1 MRTCRDHAL
10 HRAAS
15 KRRQGRSDTR
25 AAALTPLRPARC
37 GRGYTRRAAVVST
50 PESTPNRASTT
61 GVDRGTPA
69 GGPTLAHAS
78 PSDAATLR
86 PGIDAPSTD
95 PSFDRGRVIGR
106 FVLLERIGRGGM
118 GVVYLAYD
126 PELERRVALKLVHP
140 EIAGDEASAA
150 RLLREAQALAKL
162 AHPNVVAIH
171 DVGRVDD
178 GIYVAMEYVD
188 GEVLGAW
195 LHARPRRL
203 PEILAVFVAAGQGL
217 AAAHDVG
224 LVHRDIKPDNM
235 MLGRDGRVRV
245 LDFGLARTAAPG
257 RARSGASG
265 DARPTAD
272 LRGVDV
278 SLTASGELMGT
289 PVYMAPEQYA
299 GREVDA
305 RTDVYAL
312 CVALWEAI
320 DGTRPFA
327 GNSLPELAANVSAG
341 RLRTAAPANAP
352 AWLRRVLL
360 RGMAVDPAQRH
371 PDMRALLAD
380 LTRDRQRRLRQA
392 GFAAA
397 FVGAIGLG
405 AATIRPASPCTDDGA
420 IVDTWGPERR
430 AAVEAAF
437 AASTKP
443 WADDSRGTAVRTLDA
458 YARDLV
464 DARREACLAT
474 RVHGTQSD
482 ALLERRMACLDRRVH
497 YLGGLTD
504 ALASGQPDAI
514 EHAVEAAVGLPRVDG
529 CADTERLL
537 REPSLPED
545 AAKRA
550 EIDGLRR
557 DLDQLD
563 AHMRA
568 GAYDDLDDRI
578 AALEARARATEYEPV
593 LAEALLLRG
602 RWERRRGLP
611 EPASEHLRA
620 ALAHATRSGHDA
632 VAVHAIST
640 LVLVEGGLRDRFDV
654 ADVYAAQGMA
664 VLHRL
669 GDEPELHIDLLSS
682 VGQLETTRGR
692 NDRAIEALSE
702 AMALARTSG
711 IDADPSTYLLNAM
724 GRALTAARRFDEAE
738 QVLATMTAAVES
750 RLGTEHPDFALAM
763 GATAAL
769 RTAQDRPEEAL
780 VALARARSILV
791 AAHGPEHIE
800 VAVAENSVGRALSEL
815 RRDAEAAEAYA
826 HALGIIE
833 RALGPE
839 HHNVATGLANLA
851 AVETRMGRADL
862 AVPRLRRALEIRIS
876 RFGLEH
882 DMVGKTLDLLAE
894 ALLAEGEVRE
904 ATEVFERA
912 IAVFEALGGRE
923 DRRLRRGL
931 EGLATIAAQAGDDAG
946 ARAYRARA
954 AGLPR

>member
-1 MRTCRDHAL
+1 
-10 HRAAS
+10 
-15 KRRQGRSDTR
+15 
-25 AAALTPLRPARC
+25 
-37 GRGYTRRAAVVST
+37 VST
-50 PESTPNRASTT
+50 SESTPAQATTT
-61 GVDRGTPA
+61 GVDHGTRA
-69 GGPTLAHAS
+69 GATLARPS

-86 PGIDAPSTD
+86 PGIDAPSSD
-95 PSFDRGRVIGR
+95 PSFDRGRVLGR

-118 GVVYLAYD
+118 GVVVLAYD

-171 DVGRVDD
+171 EVGRVDD
-178 GIYVAMEYVD
+178 GIYVAMEYID
-188 GEVLGAW
+188 GDVLGTW
-195 LHARPRRL
+195 LRAQPRPL
-203 PEILAVFVAAGQGL
+203 HEILAVFVAAGQGI

-224 LVHRDIKPDNM
+224 LVHRDIKPDNVM
-235 MLGRDGRVRV
+235 IGRDGRVRV
-245 LDFGLARTAAPG
+245 LDFGLARAASTG
-257 RARSGASG
+257 VHAQRSDTSG
-265 DARPTAD
+265 DGRVDTD

-278 SLTASGELMGT
+278 SLTASGEIMGT

-327 GNSLPELAANVSAG
+327 GASLPELAANVAAG
-341 RLRTAAPANAP
+341 RMRTATPANAP
-352 AWLRRVLL
+352 AWLRDVLL
-360 RGMAVDPAQRH
+360 RGMAVDPTQRY

-380 LTRDRQRRLRQA
+380 LSRDRQRRLRQV
-392 GFAAA
+392 GVGLA

-405 AATIRPASPCTDDGA
+405 ATMIRPASPCTDDDVLAGA
-420 IVDTWGPERR
+420 WDPDRR
-430 AAVEAAF
+430 GTVETAF
-437 AASTKP
+437 AASSKP
-443 WADDSRGTAVRTLDA
+443 WADDSRELTLRTLDG
-458 YARDLV
+458 YASAIV

-504 ALASGQPDAI
+504 ALAAGQPDAI
-514 EHAVEAAVGLPRVDG
+514 ENAVEAAADLPRIEG

-537 REPSLPED
+537 REPSLPTD
-545 AAKRA
+545 ATARV
-550 EIDGLRR
+550 EIDALRR
-557 DLDQLD
+557 ELDQVD
-563 AHMRA
+563 AQMSA
-568 GAYDDLDDRI
+568 GAYDELDDRI
-578 AALEARARATEYEPV
+578 AALEARARTGEYEPV

-602 RWERRRGLP
+602 RWERRRGLA
-611 EPASEHLRA
+611 EPASAHLVD
-620 ALAHATRSGHDA
+620 ALALATRSGHDTIA
-632 VAVHAIST
+632 VQALAT

-654 ADVYAAQGMA
+654 ADVYAAEGLA

-669 GDEPELHIDLLSS
+669 GDEPQLHINLLTSI
-682 VGQLETTRGR
+682 GQIETTRGR
-692 NDRAIEALSE
+692 HDRAIAALSE
-702 AMALARTSG
+702 AMALARTTG

-724 GRALTAARRFDEAE
+724 GRALTAARRFDEAD

-750 RLGTEHPDFALAM
+750 RLGPDHPDIALAM
-763 GATAAL
+763 SATAAL

-791 AAHGPEHIE
+791 AAHGPDHVE
-800 VAVAENSVGRALSEL
+800 VAVVENGVGRALSEL
-815 RRDAEAAEAYA
+815 RRDAEAVEAYA
-826 HALGIIE
+826 HALDIIE

-862 AVPRLRRALEIRIS
+862 AVPRLRRALEIRTE

-882 DMVGKTLDLLAE
+882 DMVGKTLDLLGE
-894 ALLAEGEVRE
+894 ALVAQGHVTE
-904 ATEVFERA
+904 ATEMFERA
-912 IAVFEALGGRE
+912 IVVFEALGARE
-923 DRRLRRGL
+923 DRRLRLAL
-931 EGLATIAAQAGDDAG
+931 EGLATIASQAGDDAR
-946 ARAYRARA
+946 AQAYRARA
-954 AGLPR
+954 AGLPP

>member
-1 MRTCRDHAL
+1 VST
-10 HRAAS
+10 S
-15 KRRQGRSDTR
+15 E
-25 AAALTPLRPARC
+25 
-37 GRGYTRRAAVVST
+37 ST
-50 PESTPNRASTT
+50 PERTTAT
-61 GVDRGTPA
+61 GVDHGTRA
-69 GGPTLAHAS
+69 GATLARPS

-86 PGIDAPSTD
+86 PGIDAPPSD
-95 PSFDRGRVIGR
+95 PSFDRGRVLGR

-118 GVVYLAYD
+118 GVVVLAYD

-171 DVGRVDD
+171 EVGRVDD
-178 GIYVAMEYVD
+178 GIYVAMEYID
-188 GEVLGAW
+188 GDVLGAW
-195 LHARPRRL
+195 LRARPRPL
-203 PEILAVFVAAGQGL
+203 HEILAVFVAAGQGI

-224 LVHRDIKPDNM
+224 LVHRDIKPDNVM
-235 MLGRDGRVRV
+235 IGRDGRVRV
-245 LDFGLARTAAPG
+245 LDFGLARAAATGLRAQRSETSVDG
-257 RARSGASG
+257 RP
-265 DARPTAD
+265 DTD
-272 LRGVDV
+272 LRGIDI
-278 SLTASGELMGT
+278 SLTASGEIMGT

-327 GNSLPELAANVSAG
+327 GASLPELAANVGAG
-341 RLRTAAPANAP
+341 RMRSAAPANAP
-352 AWLRRVLL
+352 TWLRDVLL
-360 RGMAVDPAQRH
+360 RGMAVDPAQRY

-380 LTRDRQRRLRQA
+380 LTRDRQRRLRQV
-392 GFAAA
+392 GLGLA

-405 AATIRPASPCTDDGA
+405 AATIRPASPCTDDDVLAG
-420 IVDTWGPERR
+420 TWDPERR
-430 AAVEAAF
+430 GAVEAAF

-443 WADDSRGTAVRTLDA
+443 WADDSRELTLRTLDG
-458 YARDLV
+458 YAGAVV

-504 ALASGQPDAI
+504 ALAAGQPDAI
-514 EHAVEAAVGLPRVDG
+514 EHAVDAAVGLPRVEG

-537 REPSLPED
+537 REPSLPAD
-545 AAKRA
+545 ATARV
-550 EIDGLRR
+550 EIDALRR
-557 DLDQLD
+557 ELDQLD
-563 AHMRA
+563 ARMGA
-568 GAYDDLDDRI
+568 GAYDELDDRI
-578 AALEARARATEYEPV
+578 AALEARARTSEYEPA

-611 EPASEHLRA
+611 EPASAHLVD
-620 ALAHATRSGHDA
+620 ALAHATRSGYDA
-632 VAVHAIST
+632 IAVRASST

-654 ADVYAAQGMA
+654 ADIYAAQGLA

-669 GDEPELHIDLLSS
+669 GDEPELHIDLLTSI
-682 VGQLETTRGR
+682 GQLETTRGR
-692 NDRAIEALSE
+692 HDRAIEALSE
-702 AMALARTSG
+702 AMALARTTG
-711 IDADPSTYLLNAM
+711 VDAEPSTYLLHAM

-738 QVLATMTAAVES
+738 HVLATMTAAVLS
-750 RLGTEHPDFALAM
+750 RLGSEHPDFALAM

-780 VALARARSILV
+780 VALARARSILI
-791 AAHGPEHIE
+791 AAHGPDHIE

-833 RALGPE
+833 RALGSE

-851 AVETRMGRADL
+851 AVQTRMGRADL
-862 AVPRLRRALEIRIS
+862 AVPGLRRALEIRIA
-876 RFGLEH
+876 RFGVEH
-882 DMVGKTLDLLAE
+882 DMVGKTLDLLGE
-894 ALLAEGEVRE
+894 ALLAEGDAAGARE
-904 ATEVFERA
+904 AFERA

-923 DRRLRRGL
+923 DRRLRRAL
-931 EGLATIAAQAGDDAG
+931 EGLASIATQAGDDAG
-946 ARAYRARA
+946 ARAYRTRA
-954 AGLPR
+954 AALPR

>member
-1 MRTCRDHAL
+1 VRTCRDHAL

-106 FVLLERIGRGGM
+106 YVVLTPLGAGGM
-118 GVVYLAYD
+118 GVVVAAYD
-126 PELERRVALKLVHP
+126 PELDRRSRSSC
-140 EIAGDEASAA
+140 SAIRGAAPTRAPACCA
-150 RLLREAQALAKL
+150 RPRRSPSSPTPTSSRSTMSA
-162 AHPNVVAIH
+162 PSTI
-171 DVGRVDD
+171 GSTWRWSTST
-178 GIYVAMEYVD
+178 

-380 LTRDRQRRLRQA
+380 LTRDRQRRLRHA
-392 GFAAA
+392 GFGAA

-443 WADDSRGTAVRTLDA
+443 LGRRQSRHGGPHPRDA

-602 RWERRRGLP
+602 RWERRGACPSPPPSTSAPRSRTRP
-611 EPASEHLRA
+611 ARATTRSPCTRSPPSCSWRAAYAIASTSPTSTPRRAWRCSTASATSPSCTSICCPASASSRPRGAATTGRSRRCRRRWRSRA
-620 ALAHATRSGHDA
+620 PPA
-632 VAVHAIST
+632 ST
-640 LVLVEGGLRDRFDV
+640 PIP
-654 ADVYAAQGMA
+654 A
-664 VLHRL
+664 
-669 GDEPELHIDLLSS
+669 
-682 VGQLETTRGR
+682 
-692 NDRAIEALSE
+692 
-702 AMALARTSG
+702 
-711 IDADPSTYLLNAM
+711 
-724 GRALTAARRFDEAE
+724 
-738 QVLATMTAAVES
+738 
-750 RLGTEHPDFALAM
+750 
-763 GATAAL
+763 
-769 RTAQDRPEEAL
+769 
-780 VALARARSILV
+780 
-791 AAHGPEHIE
+791 
-800 VAVAENSVGRALSEL
+800 
-815 RRDAEAAEAYA
+815 
-826 HALGIIE
+826 
-833 RALGPE
+833 
-839 HHNVATGLANLA
+839 
-851 AVETRMGRADL
+851 
-862 AVPRLRRALEIRIS
+862 RIS
-876 RFGLEH
+876 
-882 DMVGKTLDLLAE
+882 
-894 ALLAEGEVRE
+894 
-904 ATEVFERA
+904 
-912 IAVFEALGGRE
+912 
-923 DRRLRRGL
+923 
-931 EGLATIAAQAGDDAG
+931 
-946 ARAYRARA
+946 
-954 AGLPR
+954 